1 MDKEDVVCVYIYVYI
16 MEYYLAIKNVLNN
29 ATCSNLEIN
38 YTKWSQSERQIPYDI
53 IYMWNHG
60 TNELIDE
67 AETGSQTYK
76 TDLWFPRGRGGGEGL
91 A

>member
-1 MDKEDVVCVYIYVYI
+1 
-16 MEYYLAIKNVLNN
+16 MEYYSYKNVLNN
-29 ATCSNLEIN
+29 ANCSNLEIN

-76 TDLWFPRGRGGGEGL
+76 TDLWFPRGRRGGEGM